1 MAESMCAPPT
11 TLKTSHVDVWRS
23 TVRKMLHRLVVPL
36 LTATLVIL
44 AIILLLML
52 ICEWLG
58 FNLRWL
64 DNEDYCPTKGRIIR

>member
-1 MAESMCAPPT
+1 M
-11 TLKTSHVDVWRS
+11 
-23 TVRKMLHRLVVPL
+23 RKMIHRLIVPFRLVLGVPL
-36 LTATLVIL
+36 LTTTLVIL